1 MQVEALPAHNQ
12 PAPSSQRPVQVVAIT
27 SGKGG
32 VGKTTTAINLALS
45 LGQGDKRVLLLD
57 ADMGLANVDV
67 MLGLVPQRTLA
78 HVLAGTCAL
87 EDIVLTGPLGLAIIP
102 GASGVAR
109 LADLSIAEQA
119 GLIYAFDPIA
129 AATDVL
135 IVDTPAGIGSATL
148 TFCAAAQEIIVVV
161 CNEPASITDAYATI
175 KVLHQDYN
183 CDRFRI
189 LVNMV
194 DGVAEGQGLFDKLRA
209 TTDRFLD
216 VALDLAGVLPF
227 DRHIR
232 RSMQRRRAVVD
243 LFPSS
248 PVGQAFKQVAATT
261 RKWPVP
267 SGANGRLEFFL
278 QTLTQGNSEE
288 SWQHAT

>member
-1 MQVEALPAHNQ
+1 MQVKALKTCENPA
-12 PAPSSQRPVQVVAIT
+12 SQRPVQVVTVT

-45 LGQGDKRVLLLD
+45 LGQLDKRVLLLD

-67 MLGLVPQRTLA
+67 MLGLVPRHNLA
-78 HVLAGTCAL
+78 HVLQGDCAL
-87 EDIVLTGPLGLAIIP
+87 EDIVVTGPLGLKIIP

-109 LADLSIAEQA
+109 LADLAITEQA
-119 GLIYAFDPIA
+119 GLIHAFDPIA

-135 IVDTPAGIGSATL
+135 IVDTPAGIGSSTL

-175 KVLHQDYN
+175 KVLHQDYD
-183 CDRFRI
+183 CDRFRV

-194 DGVAEGQGLFDKLRA
+194 DDVAEGQNLFNKLRA

-216 VALDLAGVLPF
+216 VALDLAGILPF

-248 PVGQAFKQVAATT
+248 PVGQAFKSVAENTH
-261 RKWPVP
+261 KWPVP
-267 SGANGRLEFFL
+267 KGATGRLEFFL
-278 QTLTQGNSEE
+278 ENLTRVNGGE

>member
-119 GLIYAFDPIA
+119 GLIHAFDPIA

-216 VALDLAGVLPF
+216 VALDLAGCCRSIGISVEACNVAERLSISF
-227 DRHIR
+227 RRVQWVR
-232 RSMQRRRAVVD
+232 RSSRSRPPR
-243 LFPSS
+243 
-248 PVGQAFKQVAATT
+248 
-261 RKWPVP
+261 
-267 SGANGRLEFFL
+267 ANGRYQVAPTAVWNFFCKP
-278 QTLTQGNSEE
+278 
-288 SWQHAT
+288 